1 MKLFSKGSDA
11 KQDSGQSYILQR
23 RHILNKNS
31 SFYVQEAYKTL
42 RTNIR
47 FFLSG
52 DGCKRFCITSGLA
65 SEGKSI
71 TILNLAISFAE
82 TGAKVL
88 LIDADL
94 RRPSLARLLIENA
107 SPGLSN
113 VLAGLC
119 KPEEAIRKS
128 AYNNLDVMFSGEIPP
143 NPSEL
148 LGNPRMEKT
157 IAKLSTIYDYI
168 LVDTPPVGVVS
179 DVCVMAQHLDGVL
192 FLVRQNYTEKDA
204 VARGIK
210 QLEISGAK
218 LMGFVLNGADK
229 SRNSRY
235 SRKYKYK
242 SKYGY
247 YRYGYRYGYG
257 YGYGKKPS
265 DEKAQVFQQPN
276 VTQQPAP
283 AQPSEEKKAA
293 KK

>member
-1 MKLFSKGSDA
+1 MKLFNHKNEP
-11 KQDSGQSYILQR
+11 KQESNQSYIIQR
-23 RHILNKNS
+23 RYILGKNS

-52 DGCKRFCITSGLA
+52 DGCKKFCITSGLA

-82 TGAKVL
+82 AGSKVL
-88 LIDADL
+88 LVDADL

-119 KPEEAIRKS
+119 TPEEAIRKS
-128 AYNNLDVMFSGEIPP
+128 AYPNLDILFSGEIPP

-148 LGNPRMEKT
+148 LGNTRMVKMLE
-157 IAKLSTIYDYI
+157 KLSLQYDYI
-168 LVDTPPVGVVS
+168 LMDTPPVGVVS
-179 DVCVMAQHLDGVL
+179 DVCVLGQQLDGVL
-192 FLVRQNYTEKDA
+192 FLVRQNYTEKES

-229 SRNSRY
+229 NRNSRY
-235 SRKYKYK
+235 SRRYKYK
-242 SKYGY
+242 SRYGY

-257 YGYGKKPS
+257 YGYSRRGASDKSMHDVAPVQNDTPTDNKVQ
-265 DEKAQVFQQPN
+265 DEKK
-276 VTQQPAP
+276 
-283 AQPSEEKKAA
+283 S
-293 KK
+293 

>member
-1 MKLFSKGSDA
+1 MKLFSSKKEK
-11 KQDSGQSYILQR
+11 KQDPNQSYILQR
-23 RHILNKNS
+23 RHILGKNS

-52 DGCKRFCITSGLA
+52 EECKKFCITSGLA

-88 LIDADL
+88 LIDGDL
-94 RRPSLARLLIENA
+94 RRPSMARLLIENA

-119 KPEEAIRKS
+119 KPEEAIRKEV
-128 AYNNLDVMFSGEIPP
+128 YPNLDVMFSGEIPP

-148 LGNPRMEKT
+148 LGNHRMERM
-157 IAKLSTIYDYI
+157 IENMSKLYDYI

-179 DVCVMAQHLDGVL
+179 DVCVMAQLLDGVL
-192 FLVRQNYTEKDA
+192 FLVRQNYTEKEA

-229 SRNSRY
+229 SRGSRY
-235 SRKYKYK
+235 SKKYKYK

-247 YRYGYRYGYG
+247 YRYGYGYGYG
-257 YGYGKKPS
+257 YGYSRKHSDSVKQEQQPQQKKVT
-265 DEKAQVFQQPN
+265 DEKK
-276 VTQQPAP
+276 
-283 AQPSEEKKAA
+283 S
-293 KK
+293 

>member
-1 MKLFSKGSDA
+1 MKLFNHKNEP
-11 KQDSGQSYILQR
+11 KQESNQSYILQR
-23 RHILNKNS
+23 RHILGKNS

-52 DGCKRFCITSGLA
+52 DGCKKFCITSGLA

-82 TGAKVL
+82 AGSKVL
-88 LIDADL
+88 LVDADL

-128 AYNNLDVMFSGEIPP
+128 PYQNLDILFSGEIPP

-148 LGNPRMEKT
+148 LGNTRMTKMLE
-157 IAKLSTIYDYI
+157 KLSLQYDYI
-168 LVDTPPVGVVS
+168 LMDTPPVGVVS
-179 DVCVMAQHLDGVL
+179 DVCVLGQQLDGVL
-192 FLVRQNYTEKDA
+192 FLVRQNYTEKES

-229 SRNSRY
+229 NRNSRY

-242 SKYGY
+242 SRYGY

-257 YGYGKKPS
+257 YGYGKRGSS
-265 DEKAQVFQQPN
+265 DKSMNAA
-276 VTQQPAP
+276 AP
-283 AQPSEEKKAA
+283 AQNNTPTDNKVQDEKKS
-293 KK
+293 

>member
-1 MKLFSKGSDA
+1 MKLFNH
-11 KQDSGQSYILQR
+11 KQETKQEGNQSYILQR
-23 RHILNKNS
+23 RHILGKNS

-52 DGCKRFCITSGLA
+52 DGCKKFCITSGLA

-82 TGAKVL
+82 AGAKVL

-119 KPEEAIRKS
+119 KPEEGIRTS
-128 AYNNLDVMFSGEIPP
+128 SYANLDVMFSGEIPP

-148 LGNPRMEKT
+148 LGSERMTKMLD
-157 IAKLSTIYDYI
+157 KLSLKYDYI
-168 LVDTPPVGVVS
+168 LMDTPPVGVVS
-179 DVCVMAQHLDGVL
+179 DVCVVGQQLDGVL
-192 FLVRQNYTEKDA
+192 FLVRQNYTEKEA
-204 VARGIK
+204 VAKGIK

-229 SRNSRY
+229 NRNSRY

-242 SKYGY
+242 SRYGY

-257 YGYGKKPS
+257 YGYGYSRKGSDKPAVP
-265 DEKAQVFQQPN
+265 EN
-276 VTQQPAP
+276 VAT
-283 AQPSEEKKAA
+283 EKKG
-293 KK
+293 

>member
-1 MKLFSKGSDA
+1 MKLFNHHNDSS
-11 KQDSGQSYILQR
+11 QDSNQSYILQR
-23 RHILNKNS
+23 RHILGKNS

-52 DGCKRFCITSGLA
+52 DGCKKFCVTSGLA

-82 TGAKVL
+82 AGAKVL
-88 LIDADL
+88 LVDADL
-94 RRPSLARLLIENA
+94 RRPSLSRLLIENA

-119 KPEEAIRKS
+119 KPEEAIRTS
-128 AYNNLDVMFSGEIPP
+128 AYPNLDILFSGEIPP

-148 LGNPRMEKT
+148 LGNSRMTKMLD
-157 IAKLSTIYDYI
+157 KLSLQYDYI
-168 LVDTPPVGVVS
+168 LMDTPPVGVVS
-179 DVCVMAQHLDGVL
+179 DVCVLGQQLDGVL
-192 FLVRQNYTEKDA
+192 FLVRQNYTEKEA

-229 SRNSRY
+229 NRNSRY
-235 SRKYKYK
+235 ARKYKYK
-242 SKYGY
+242 SRYGY

-257 YGYGKKPS
+257 YGYGYSRRGTSEKPAVQKPPVEKKVENEKKP
-265 DEKAQVFQQPN
+265 
-276 VTQQPAP
+276 
-283 AQPSEEKKAA
+283 
-293 KK
+293 

>member
-1 MKLFSKGSDA
+1 MKLFKYNNEPQQES
-11 KQDSGQSYILQR
+11 QSYILQR
-23 RHILNKNS
+23 RHILGKHS

-52 DGCKRFCITSGLA
+52 DGCKKFCITSGLA

-82 TGAKVL
+82 AGSKVL

-94 RRPSLARLLIENA
+94 RRPSLARLLIETA

-119 KPEEAIRKS
+119 KPEEAIRN
-128 AYNNLDVMFSGEIPP
+128 AVYDNLDVMFSGEIPP

-148 LGNPRMEKT
+148 LGSERMAKMLD
-157 IAKLSTIYDYI
+157 KLSLHYDYI

-179 DVCVMAQHLDGVL
+179 DVCVVGQQLDGVL
-192 FLVRQNYTEKDA
+192 FLVRQNYTEKET

-210 QLEISGAK
+210 QLEISGVN

-229 SRNSRY
+229 NRNSRY
-235 SRKYKYK
+235 ARKYKYK
-242 SKYGY
+242 SRYGY

-257 YGYGKKPS
+257 YSRKGS
-265 DEKAQVFQQPN
+265 SEKE
-276 VTQQPAP
+276 AP
-283 AQPSEEKKAA
+283 AAVNQTTEKKIANE
-293 KK
+293 KKF

>member
-1 MKLFSKGSDA
+1 MKLFNH
-11 KQDSGQSYILQR
+11 KQETKQEVNQSYILQR
-23 RHILNKNS
+23 RHILGKNS

-52 DGCKRFCITSGLA
+52 DGCKKFCITSGLA

-82 TGAKVL
+82 AGAKVL

-119 KPEEAIRKS
+119 KPEEGIRTS
-128 AYNNLDVMFSGEIPP
+128 SYANLDVMFSGEIPP

-148 LGNPRMEKT
+148 LGSERMTKMLD
-157 IAKLSTIYDYI
+157 KLSLKYDYI
-168 LVDTPPVGVVS
+168 LMDTPPVGVVS
-179 DVCVMAQHLDGVL
+179 DVCVVGQQLDGVL
-192 FLVRQNYTEKDA
+192 FLVRQNYTEKEA
-204 VARGIK
+204 VAKGIK

-242 SKYGY
+242 SRYGY

-257 YGYGKKPS
+257 YGYGYGYSRKGSDKPAVS
-265 DEKAQVFQQPN
+265 EN
-276 VTQQPAP
+276 VAT
-283 AQPSEEKKAA
+283 EKKG
-293 KK
+293 

>member
-1 MKLFSKGSDA
+1 MNLFNHNNEP
-11 KQDSGQSYILQR
+11 KQENNQSYILQR
-23 RHILNKNS
+23 RHILGKNS

-82 TGAKVL
+82 AGAKVL

-94 RRPSLARLLIENA
+94 RRPSMARLLIENA

-128 AYNNLDVMFSGEIPP
+128 LYPNLDVLFSGEIPP

-148 LGNPRMEKT
+148 LGNSRMSKMLE
-157 IAKLSTIYDYI
+157 KLSLQYDYI
-168 LVDTPPVGVVS
+168 LMDTPPVGVVS
-179 DVCVMAQHLDGVL
+179 DVCVLGQQLDGVL
-192 FLVRQNYTEKDA
+192 FLVRQNYTEKES

-229 SRNSRY
+229 NRNSRY
-235 SRKYKYK
+235 ARKYKYK
-242 SKYGY
+242 SRYGY

-257 YGYGKKPS
+257 YGYGYSRKGVSDKPAAQTPPVEKKVENEKKP
-265 DEKAQVFQQPN
+265 
-276 VTQQPAP
+276 
-283 AQPSEEKKAA
+283 
-293 KK
+293 

>member
-1 MKLFSKGSDA
+1 MKLFNH
-11 KQDSGQSYILQR
+11 KQDTKQENNQSYLLQR
-23 RHILNKNS
+23 RHILGKNS

-52 DGCKRFCITSGLA
+52 DGCKKFCITSGLA

-82 TGAKVL
+82 SGAKVL

-94 RRPSLARLLIENA
+94 RRPSISRLLIENA

-119 KPEEAIRKS
+119 KPEEAIRTS
-128 AYNNLDVMFSGEIPP
+128 VYENLDVIFSGEIPP

-148 LGNPRMEKT
+148 LGSERMTKMLD
-157 IAKLSTIYDYI
+157 KLSLKYDYI
-168 LVDTPPVGVVS
+168 LMDTPPVGVVS
-179 DVCVMAQHLDGVL
+179 DVCVVGQQLDGVL
-192 FLVRQNYTEKDA
+192 FLVRQNYTEKES

-229 SRNSRY
+229 NRNSRY
-235 SRKYKYK
+235 YNRKYKYR
-242 SKYGY
+242 SRYGY

-257 YGYGKKPS
+257 YGYSRKGADKDATP
-265 DEKAQVFQQPN
+265 EN
-276 VTQQPAP
+276 VAT
-283 AQPSEEKKAA
+283 EKKG
-293 KK
+293 